1 MKDFIKCTNCGFI
14 GLVTMGTEICPNCK
28 ISGVLAWVDEKHQ
41 EVSNTI
47 WFEVFESFEDTG
59 TRTLETFDTIQEA
72 KAYRDYLIDSGKY
85 QKENVLIDIWE
96 NVNNPKR
103 VADVTT

>member
-1 MKDFIKCTNCGFI
+1 MTK
-14 GLVTMGTEICPNCK
+14 
-28 ISGVLAWVDEKHQ
+28 WY
-41 EVSNTI
+41 
-47 WFEVFESFEDTG
+47 EVFESFEDTG

-72 KAYRDYLIDSGKY
+72 KAYRDYLIDSGRY

-96 NVNNPKR
+96 DEQNPKR